1 MGLHAARRR
10 VGSNNAKCIFIF
22 LNFFVKI
29 AKVGERDE
37 VVIKNITHNQLIR
50 VRLPKVRNRSQVLI
64 SIENLPEMQYL

>member
-1 MGLHAARRR
+1 
-10 VGSNNAKCIFIF
+10 
-22 LNFFVKI
+22 VKI

-64 SIENLPEMQYL
+64 SIENLPEIQY